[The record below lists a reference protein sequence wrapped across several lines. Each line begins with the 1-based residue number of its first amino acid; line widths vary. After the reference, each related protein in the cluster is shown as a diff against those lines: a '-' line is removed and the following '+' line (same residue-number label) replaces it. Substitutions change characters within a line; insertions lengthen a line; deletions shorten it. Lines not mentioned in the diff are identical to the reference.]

1 VEPIKILKLDE
12 SMDPI
17 KFSCHSA
24 VASLKGKEA
33 KIIELNAD
41 PMTSQPKIARVKE
54 DFDLRRLIRASDS
67 AVNFNSSVKSIFR
80 AECGDEKPG
89 NSHAEF

>member
-1 VEPIKILKLDE
+1 
-12 SMDPI
+12 
-17 KFSCHSA
+17 
-24 VASLKGKEA
+24 
-33 KIIELNAD
+33 
-41 PMTSQPKIARVKE
+41 MTSQPKIARVKE

-89 NSHAEF
+89 NSQAEF